1 VISHER
7 RISVSLGSMYHK
19 SQLLTC
25 RK

>member
-1 VISHER
+1 MTNHER